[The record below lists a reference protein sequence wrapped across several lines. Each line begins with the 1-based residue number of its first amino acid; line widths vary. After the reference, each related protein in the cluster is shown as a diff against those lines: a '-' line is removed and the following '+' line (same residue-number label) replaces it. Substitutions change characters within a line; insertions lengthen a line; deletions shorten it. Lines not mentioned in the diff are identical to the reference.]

1 MKAGFIFDSWT
12 LLYNR
17 GMDTTGMQ
25 LAHIL
30 RRTSFGIRPGQIDQ
44 LRNTDV
50 ETLIDEIVDDEG
62 WALSVEEAAERG
74 FDQEND
80 EWDALPM
87 EWLDRMIRPDSGLH
101 ERMVWYWH
109 GHFTT
114 NRGETGNLHMWRQ
127 HHLVRRNALGNFR
140 DFCFEILHDGAMLHF
155 LDGDGSYGD
164 RPNENLSR
172 EFMELFT
179 LGRNA
184 GYTEDDIRAGARI
197 LSGFWVDWET
207 GEVHREAEN
216 TYDRPVRFLGTR
228 KRWTMD
234 DYVDAILELP
244 AAAEHV
250 VTGLHD
256 HFVSTELTDARRS
269 ELAGVLRSNK
279 WELRP
284 LMREMFRHPDFLE
297 ARGLRTRQPV
307 EWLTAAALA
316 FGWNSLADSD
326 FEYWQLYATGQAP
339 FEPPN
344 VAGWPDDDRWS
355 SATQVVARA
364 NAGIHWELPERLLSL
379 DPTPEVVLAHCGIF
393 EPSEQTHAALRS
405 AIANQPEY
413 DRGLDLLITLALISP
428 EFATC

>member
-1 MKAGFIFDSWT
+1 
-12 LLYNR
+12 
-17 GMDTTGMQ
+17 MDTTGMQ

-30 RRTSFGIRPGQIDQ
+30 RRTSFGIRPGAVDR
-44 LRNTDV
+44 LRGADLESLVN
-50 ETLIDEIVDDEG
+50 EIVDDEG
-62 WALSVEEAAERG
+62 WSLSVEEAASRS

-87 EWLDRMIRPDSGLH
+87 EWLDRMIRPDAGFH

-114 NRGETGNLHMWRQ
+114 NRGETSNRLMWQQ
-127 HHLVRRNALGNFR
+127 HQLVRRHALGNFR
-140 DFCFEILHDGAMLHF
+140 DFCFDILHDGAMLHF

-164 RPNENLSR
+164 NPNENLSR
-172 EFMELFT
+172 EFLELFT
-179 LGRNA
+179 LGRNE
-184 GYTEDDIRAGARI
+184 GYGEDDIRAGARI

-207 GEVHREAEN
+207 GEVHREPDN
-216 TYDRPVRFLGTR
+216 TYDRPVRFLGER
-228 KRWTMD
+228 KRWSMD
-234 DYVDAILELP
+234 EYVDAVLAVP

-250 VTGLHD
+250 VAGLHA
-256 HFVSTELTDARRS
+256 HFVSTELTDDRRR
-269 ELAGVLRSNK
+269 ELADVLRGND

-284 LMREMFRHPDFLE
+284 LMRAMLQHPDFVE
-297 ARGLRTRQPV
+297 ARGVRTRQPV
-307 EWLTAAALA
+307 EWLTAAAMA
-316 FGWNSLADSD
+316 FDWSSFADSD

-364 NAGIHWELPERLLSL
+364 NAVIHWEIPDRLLDL
-379 DPTPEVVLAHCGIF
+379 EPTPEVILAHCGIHA
-393 EPSEQTHAALRS
+393 PSDETRQALEQ

-413 DRGLDLLITLALISP
+413 DRGLDLLLALTLISP